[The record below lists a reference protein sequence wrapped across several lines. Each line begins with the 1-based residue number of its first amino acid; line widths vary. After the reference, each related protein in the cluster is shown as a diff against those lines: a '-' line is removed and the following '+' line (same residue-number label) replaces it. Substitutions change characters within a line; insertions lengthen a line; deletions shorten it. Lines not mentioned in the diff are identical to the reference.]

1 MRLAFMIANED
12 VPSGA
17 RVTGLTGS
25 LEENLGQLK
34 KAGFDFFELMI
45 ADPAR
50 VDVEK
55 LRFLERKTETGI
67 SFLCTGEMAGTMGM
81 ALNSPESSQRERAL
95 SGLIDAA
102 EKAKALGVNL
112 NIGRLRGTVWED
124 GPEKSL
130 ERLKRALRV
139 VDEYVSNNLPGLS
152 ILIEPLRRDIC
163 PLLNSC
169 RETYE
174 FISSSGLK
182 NFAILLD
189 SDHFDQRSDP
199 EYVQEQIGTIKHVHI
214 ADTMHEPPGNGKI
227 DFEKFLSLLFKAGYT
242 GDISVE
248 VFCGAEQ
255 YETLRDS
262 YRFLGEHTRF
272 WEGLR

>member
-1 MRLAFMIANED
+1 MRLSFMIANED
-12 VPSGA
+12 IPEGA
-17 RVTGLTGS
+17 KVTGLTGVM
-25 LEENLGQLK
+25 EKNLKELK
-34 KAGFDFFELMI
+34 KAGFKSFELMI
-45 ADPAR
+45 ADP
-50 VDVEK
+50 EK
-55 LRFLERKTETGI
+55 INTEKIRSLERQTETEI
-67 SFLCTGEMAGTMGM
+67 SFLCTGEMAGTMGLH
-81 ALNSPESSQRERAL
+81 LNHIDSKKRQEAL
-95 SGLIDAA
+95 SGLLKAV
-102 EKAKALGVNL
+102 EKASKLGVNI
-112 NIGRLRGTVWED
+112 NIGRLRGIVWED
-124 GPEKSL
+124 GL
-130 ERLKRALRV
+130 EHSLKRLEEALQI
-139 VDEYVSNNLPGLS
+139 VDNFVSSNLLRLS

-163 PLLNSC
+163 PLLNSR

-262 YRFLGEHTRF
+262 YRFLGEHSRF

>member
-12 VPSGA
+12 IPPGS

-25 LEENLGQLK
+25 LEENLSQLK

-45 ADPAR
+45 SDPAR

-55 LRFLERKTETGI
+55 IHFLERKTETAI

-81 ALNSPESSQRERAL
+81 ALNNPDSSQRERAL

-102 EKAKALGVNL
+102 KKAKALGVNL

-130 ERLKRALRV
+130 ERLKGALRV
-139 VDEYVSNNLPGLS
+139 VDEYVSNNLPGIS
-152 ILIEPLRRDIC
+152 ILIEPLKREIC

-169 RETYE
+169 HETYE
-174 FISSSGLK
+174 FISSIGLK
-182 NFAILLD
+182 NFSILLD
-189 SDHFDQRSDP
+189 SDHFDYRSDP
-199 EYVQEQIGTIKHVHI
+199 GFIGEHIETIKHVHI
-214 ADTMHEPPGNGKI
+214 ADTMHEPPGHGKI
-227 DFEKFLSLLFKAGYT
+227 DFEKFLGLLFEAGYT

-262 YRFLGEHTRF
+262 YRFLCEYSRF

>member
-102 EKAKALGVNL
+102 EKAKALDVNL

-262 YRFLGEHTRF
+262 YRFLGEHSRF

>member
-1 MRLAFMIANED
+1 MIANED

-262 YRFLGEHTRF
+262 YRFLGEHSRF